1 MSEYRVGTMNITGS
15 DAAKL
20 KEALY
25 NPPCQEIC
33 KYKTYATELN
43 NGITIQKHDDGFSAE
58 IENFTLNW

>member
-1 MSEYRVGTMNITGS
+1 MSEYRVGTLHITGS
-15 DAAKL
+15 DAARL
-20 KEALY
+20 KESLY

-43 NGITIQKHDDGFSAE
+43 NGITIRKHVDGFSAE